1 MIEELFKLLFLFII
15 SISYFYSV
23 SGFGK
28 TLKAKYTNFFDL
40 QFEGTIILLILGY
53 TIYLTIGINVYL
65 NILILSLGIIFY
77 FFIGKNFIR
86 VEFKYLLL
94 LFLLIFSVLIISKTH
109 EDFNGYHY
117 FSIHE
122 VFNNRLRI
130 GVSYFN
136 ERFFHSSLLVFNQAL
151 TVLPYLDLKLVHLP
165 IFIIYLSSVGYFTFI
180 VFSKTLKRDEL
191 FFSIFCLLVLLVKFN
206 RLSEFGYDYIAQFI
220 LLVVFHKIYFLN
232 FDNEELVR
240 AILYFTLCILIK
252 PISLFFLPIMIY
264 ILFKRGIFFFR
275 FISLSKY
282 FLFFLLVTTFIS
294 SSFFKTGCL
303 FYPVNSSCFT
313 KEKVFWSEKN
323 RIADYS
329 KMAQLWA
336 KSYYNQNNYEKG
348 SKYKKIENKDLYLK
362 KFNWF
367 KFWVETHFFYKVSEF
382 LLILLFSFTLI
393 YFYFV
398 KLEEEDTTKTKDKY
412 IILILSFASTVFWL
426 NTVPQFRFGFSS
438 IIIFFFFLF
447 SVILNL
453 NIEFNKKKIINL
465 FIVGLL
471 VLNIKNFNRIKNE
484 FSRDDFYKFKNFPFY
499 NEIKITNDYSSYER
513 DNFFHVEIIK

>member
-1 MIEELFKLLFLFII
+1 MIEEIFKLLFLFTIAVF
-15 SISYFYSV
+15 YFYSV

-28 TLKAKYTNFFDL
+28 ILKTKYLNFFDL

-53 TIYLTIGINVYL
+53 VIYLTIGINVYL
-65 NILILSLGIIFY
+65 NILILLLGIIFY
-77 FFIGKNFIR
+77 FKSAKDFIG
-86 VEFKYLLL
+86 VDSKYILL
-94 LFLLIFSVLIISKTH
+94 LFLLIFSVLVISKTH

-130 GVSYFN
+130 GVSNFN

-151 TVLPYLDLKLVHLP
+151 IVLPYLDLKLVHLP
-165 IFIIYLSSVGYFTFI
+165 VFIIYLSSLGYFTFI
-180 VFSKTLKRDEL
+180 VFSKNLKRDEL

-220 LLVVFHKIYFLN
+220 LLIVFHKIYFLN
-232 FDNEELVR
+232 SDNNELVR
-240 AILYFTLCILIK
+240 AILYFTLCVLIK
-252 PISLFFLPIMIY
+252 PISLFFLPLMIY
-264 ILFKRGIFFFR
+264 ILFKRGIFFLGDFSFLR
-275 FISLSKY
+275 Y

-313 KEKVFWSEKN
+313 KDKVFWSEKK
-323 RIADYS
+323 RIGDYS

-348 SKYKKIENKDLYLK
+348 SKYEKIEDKNLYLK

-382 LLILLFSFTLI
+382 LLILLFSLILI

-398 KLEEEDTTKTKDKY
+398 KLKKEDATKNKDKY
-412 IILILSFASTVFWL
+412 IILILSFISIMFWL
-426 NTVPQFRFGFSS
+426 NTAPQFRFGFSS
-438 IIIFFFFLF
+438 IIIFFFFIF

-453 NIEFNKKKIINL
+453 NIEFNKKKFINL
-465 FIVGLL
+465 FILGLL
-471 VLNIKNFNRIKNE
+471 VLNLKNFNRIKNE

-499 NEIKITNDYSSYER
+499 NEIKISNDYSGYKR

>member
-1 MIEELFKLLFLFII
+1 MIEEIFKLLFFLTI
-15 SISYFYSV
+15 SVFYFYSV
-23 SGFGK
+23 SGYGK
-28 TLKAKYTNFFDL
+28 TLKVKYSNFFDL

-53 TIYLTIGINVYL
+53 AIYLTIGINVYL

-77 FFIGKNFIR
+77 FFIGKNLTTIDI
-86 VEFKYLLL
+86 KHLLL
-94 LFLLIFSVLIISKTH
+94 LFLLLFSVLVISKTH

-136 ERFFHSSLLVFNQAL
+136 DRFFHSSLLVFNQAL
-151 TVLPYLDLKLVHLP
+151 IVLPYLDLKLIHLP
-165 IFIIYLSSVGYFTFI
+165 VFIIYLSSVGYFAFI
-180 VFSKTLKRDEL
+180 VFSKTFKRDEL

-220 LLVVFHKIYFLN
+220 LLVVFHKIYFLHS
-232 FDNEELVR
+232 DNEELVR
-240 AILYFTLCILIK
+240 AIIYFTLCVLIK

-264 ILFKRGIFFFR
+264 ILFKRGIFFYSDF
-275 FISLSKY
+275 SLLRY
-282 FLFFLLVTTFIS
+282 FLFFLLVITFIS

-303 FYPVNSSCFT
+303 FYPLNSSCFT
-313 KEKVFWSEKN
+313 KDKVFWSEKK

-348 SKYKKIENKDLYLK
+348 SKYEKIEDKDLYLK

-367 KFWVETHFFYKVSEF
+367 KFWIETHFFYKVSEF
-382 LLILLFSFTLI
+382 LLILLFSLLLT

-398 KLEEEDTTKTKDKY
+398 KMKEEHSTKNKDKY
-412 IILILSFASTVFWL
+412 IILILSFASTMFWL
-426 NTVPQFRFGFSS
+426 NAAPQFRFGFSS

-447 SVILNL
+447 SFPLNL

-465 FIVGLL
+465 LVLGLL
-471 VLNIKNFNRIKNE
+471 ILNIKNFNRIKNE

-499 NEIKITNDYSSYER
+499 NEIDIRNDYS
-513 DNFFHVEIIK
+513 NVKKNKFFHIEIIN

>member
-1 MIEELFKLLFLFII
+1 MIEEFLKLLFLL
-15 SISYFYSV
+15 SISLFYFYSV

-28 TLKAKYTNFFDL
+28 TLKNKYSNYFDL

-53 TIYLTIGINVYL
+53 AIYITIGISVYL

-77 FFIGKNFIR
+77 FFIGENLIK
-86 VEFKYLLL
+86 VDFKYLLL
-94 LFLLIFSVLIISKTH
+94 FFLLIFSVLVISKTH

-130 GVSYFN
+130 GVSYLN

-151 TVLPYLDLKLVHLP
+151 IVLPYLDLKLVHLP
-165 IFIIYLSSVGYFTFI
+165 IFIIYLSSLGYFIFI
-180 VFSKTLKRDEL
+180 VFSKTVKRDEL
-191 FFSIFCLLVLLVKFN
+191 FFSIFCLLVLLIKFN

-232 FDNEELVR
+232 SNNEELVR
-240 AILYFTLCILIK
+240 AILYFTLCVLIK
-252 PISLFFLPIMIY
+252 PISLFFFPIMIY

-275 FISLSKY
+275 DFSSIRY
-282 FLFFLLVTTFIS
+282 FLFFLLVATFIS

-303 FYPVNSSCFT
+303 FYPLNSSCFT
-313 KEKVFWSEKN
+313 KDKVFWSEKK
-323 RIADYS
+323 RVGDYS

-348 SKYKKIENKDLYLK
+348 SRYEKIEDKDLYLK

-382 LLILLFSFTLI
+382 LLILLLTFILI

-398 KLEEEDTTKTKDKY
+398 KLKEEDTKKNKDKY
-412 IILILSFASTVFWL
+412 IILILSFFSTFFWL
-426 NTVPQFRFGFSS
+426 NTAPQFRFGFSS
-438 IIIFFFFLF
+438 IIILFFFLF
-447 SVILNL
+447 SVTLNL
-453 NIEFNKKKIINL
+453 NIEFSKKKIINL

-471 VLNIKNFNRIKNE
+471 VLNIKNLNRIKNE
-484 FSRDDFYKFKNFPFY
+484 FSRDDFYKFNNFPFY
-499 NEIKITNDYSSYER
+499 NEIKITNDYSGYEI
-513 DNFFHVEIIK
+513 DNFLHVEIIR

>member
-1 MIEELFKLLFLFII
+1 MIEEFFKLLFLFII

-151 TVLPYLDLKLVHLP
+151 TVLPFLDLKLVHLP
-165 IFIIYLSSVGYFTFI
+165 VFIIYLSTVVYLKFI
-180 VFSKTLKRDEL
+180 VFSKTLRRDEL

-240 AILYFTLCILIK
+240 AILYFTLCVLIK

-282 FLFFLLVTTFIS
+282 FLFFLF
-294 SSFFKTGCL
+294 
-303 FYPVNSSCFT
+303 
-313 KEKVFWSEKN
+313 
-323 RIADYS
+323 
-329 KMAQLWA
+329 
-336 KSYYNQNNYEKG
+336 
-348 SKYKKIENKDLYLK
+348 KKI
-362 KFNWF
+362 
-367 KFWVETHFFYKVSEF
+367 
-382 LLILLFSFTLI
+382 
-393 YFYFV
+393 
-398 KLEEEDTTKTKDKY
+398 
-412 IILILSFASTVFWL
+412 
-426 NTVPQFRFGFSS
+426 
-438 IIIFFFFLF
+438 
-447 SVILNL
+447 
-453 NIEFNKKKIINL
+453 
-465 FIVGLL
+465 
-471 VLNIKNFNRIKNE
+471 
-484 FSRDDFYKFKNFPFY
+484 
-499 NEIKITNDYSSYER
+499 
-513 DNFFHVEIIK
+513 